1 MDMEEPVCEQVII
14 EEPMPEAAEAAPS
27 AAPKKKFTKRS
38 LVVRPEEAIGDDVV
52 QCCLCGRG
60 FQNLTAKHLLS
71 HGISVDEYKKLC
83 GYVPEQK
90 LICKNLLEKTAGKR
104 AEGPAV
110 QRAETVRRTPEISE
124 AGHPVRM
131 PCFVAYAWVGRP
143 ERGVDLPPSGV
154 VLHLYGPRSCGM
166 PVWFVCRSLPL
177 TSTNDFSDAG
187 NTVPARGH
195 DALPQ
200 WLRFFCGCPY
210 RKGISQTGDSRLSAC
225 SPRQTGT

>member
-90 LICKNLLEKTAGKR
+90 LICKNLL
-104 AEGPAV
+104 
-110 QRAETVRRTPEISE
+110 
-124 AGHPVRM
+124 
-131 PCFVAYAWVGRP
+131 
-143 ERGVDLPPSGV
+143 
-154 VLHLYGPRSCGM
+154 
-166 PVWFVCRSLPL
+166 
-177 TSTNDFSDAG
+177 
-187 NTVPARGH
+187 
-195 DALPQ
+195 
-200 WLRFFCGCPY
+200 
-210 RKGISQTGDSRLSAC
+210 
-225 SPRQTGT
+225 

>member
-1 MDMEEPVCEQVII
+1 MISDAELLKLVMERYPEQPTPFIIEQFTVLKAGLIQANNKLAAMDMEEPVCEQVII

-90 LICKNLLEKTAGKR
+90 LICKNLLEKLQENVQKAQRSREQKLSGEHLKKAKAGHPFGCPVSWRMLGGEAGKR
-104 AEGPAV
+104 GGPSAV
-110 QRAETVRRTPEISE
+110 GSGIALVRAAPLRDARLVCVP
-124 AGHPVRM
+124 
-131 PCFVAYAWVGRP
+131 FVAP
-143 ERGVDLPPSGV
+143 
-154 VLHLYGPRSCGM
+154 
-166 PVWFVCRSLPL
+166 
-177 TSTNDFSDAG
+177 DF
-187 NTVPARGH
+187 NK
-195 DALPQ
+195 
-200 WLRFFCGCPY
+200 RFF
-210 RKGISQTGDSRLSAC
+210 
-225 SPRQTGT
+225 

>member
-1 MDMEEPVCEQVII
+1 MISDAELLKLVMERYPEQPTPFIIEQFTVLKAGLIQANNKLAAMDMEEPGCEQVII

-90 LICKNLLEKTAGKR
+90 LICKNLLEKLQENVHKALRSRDQK
-104 AEGPAV
+104 
-110 QRAETVRRTPEISE
+110 
-124 AGHPVRM
+124 
-131 PCFVAYAWVGRP
+131 
-143 ERGVDLPPSGV
+143 LSGD
-154 VLHLYGPRSCGM
+154 HL
-166 PVWFVCRSLPL
+166 
-177 TSTNDFSDAG
+177 
-187 NTVPARGH
+187 
-195 DALPQ
+195 
-200 WLRFFCGCPY
+200 
-210 RKGISQTGDSRLSAC
+210 K
-225 SPRQTGT
+225 

>member
-1 MDMEEPVCEQVII
+1 MISDAELLKLVMQRYPEQPTPFIIEQFTVLKAGLIQANNKLAAMDMEEPVCEQVII

-90 LICKNLLEKTAGKR
+90 LICKNLLEKLQ
-104 AEGPAV
+104 E
-110 QRAETVRRTPEISE
+110 
-124 AGHPVRM
+124 HVRM
-131 PCFVAYAWVGRP
+131 LGWGGRK
-143 ERGVDLPPSGV
+143 EGWTFRRREWYCTCTG
-154 VLHLYGPRSCGM
+154 
-166 PVWFVCRSLPL
+166 RSL
-177 TSTNDFSDAG
+177 A
-187 NTVPARGH
+187 
-195 DALPQ
+195 
-200 WLRFFCGCPY
+200 GCPFGLCAV
-210 RKGISQTGDSRLSAC
+210 RC
-225 SPRQTGT
+225 P

>member
-1 MDMEEPVCEQVII
+1 MISDAELLKLVMERYPEQPTPFIIEQFTVLKAGLIQANNKLAAMDMEEPVCEQVII

-90 LICKNLLEKTAGKR
+90 LICKNLLEKLQ
-104 AEGPAV
+104 ENV
-110 QRAETVRRTPEISE
+110 QKAQRSREQKLSGEHLKYAK
-124 AGHPVRM
+124 AGHPFGCPVSWRM
-131 PCFVAYAWVGRP
+131 FGWGGRK
-143 ERGVDLPPSGV
+143 EGWTFRRREWYCTCTG
-154 VLHLYGPRSCGM
+154 
-166 PVWFVCRSLPL
+166 RSL
-177 TSTNDFSDAG
+177 A
-187 NTVPARGH
+187 
-195 DALPQ
+195 
-200 WLRFFCGCPY
+200 GCPFGLCAV
-210 RKGISQTGDSRLSAC
+210 RC
-225 SPRQTGT
+225 P

>member
-1 MDMEEPVCEQVII
+1 MISDAELLKLVMERYPEQPTPFIIEQFTVLKAGLIQANNKLAAMDMEEPVCEQVII

-90 LICKNLLEKTAGKR
+90 LICKNLLEKLQ
-104 AEGPAV
+104 EHV
-110 QRAETVRRTPEISE
+110 QKAQRSREQK
-124 AGHPVRM
+124 
-131 PCFVAYAWVGRP
+131 
-143 ERGVDLPPSGV
+143 LSGE
-154 VLHLYGPRSCGM
+154 HL
-166 PVWFVCRSLPL
+166 
-177 TSTNDFSDAG
+177 
-187 NTVPARGH
+187 
-195 DALPQ
+195 
-200 WLRFFCGCPY
+200 
-210 RKGISQTGDSRLSAC
+210 K
-225 SPRQTGT
+225 

>member
-1 MDMEEPVCEQVII
+1 MISDAELLKLVMERYPEQPTPFIIEQFTVLKAGLIQANNKLAAMDI

-90 LICKNLLEKTAGKR
+90 LICKNLLEKLQ
-104 AEGPAV
+104 ENV
-110 QRAETVRRTPEISE
+110 QKAQRSREQK
-124 AGHPVRM
+124 
-131 PCFVAYAWVGRP
+131 
-143 ERGVDLPPSGV
+143 LSGE
-154 VLHLYGPRSCGM
+154 HL
-166 PVWFVCRSLPL
+166 
-177 TSTNDFSDAG
+177 
-187 NTVPARGH
+187 
-195 DALPQ
+195 
-200 WLRFFCGCPY
+200 
-210 RKGISQTGDSRLSAC
+210 K
-225 SPRQTGT
+225 

>member
-1 MDMEEPVCEQVII
+1 MISDAELLKLVMERYPEQPTPFIIEQFTVLKAGLIQANNKLAAMDMEEPGCEQVII

-90 LICKNLLEKTAGKR
+90 LICKNLLEKLQENVQKAQRSRVCWGGEAGKR
-104 AEGPAV
+104 GGPSAV
-110 QRAETVRRTPEISE
+110 GSGIALVRAAPLRDARLVCVP
-124 AGHPVRM
+124 
-131 PCFVAYAWVGRP
+131 FVAP
-143 ERGVDLPPSGV
+143 
-154 VLHLYGPRSCGM
+154 
-166 PVWFVCRSLPL
+166 
-177 TSTNDFSDAG
+177 DF
-187 NTVPARGH
+187 NK
-195 DALPQ
+195 
-200 WLRFFCGCPY
+200 RFF
-210 RKGISQTGDSRLSAC
+210 
-225 SPRQTGT
+225 